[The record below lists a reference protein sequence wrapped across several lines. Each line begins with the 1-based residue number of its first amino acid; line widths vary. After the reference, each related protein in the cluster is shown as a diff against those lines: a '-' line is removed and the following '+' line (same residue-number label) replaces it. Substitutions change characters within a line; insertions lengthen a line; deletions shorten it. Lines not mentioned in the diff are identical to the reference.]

1 MRFNPK
7 KKIIIVSVIILVT
20 MGILFTI
27 VKFPSTENVEKQQTQ
42 KKDSAEDSDIK
53 KSNNK
58 NNSSNQE
65 EITMN
70 EEYSGEKENGSSN
83 ENFVSSDNSSSGYNK
98 STIDENRSNTSQNST
113 TTNNTTSSVI
123 QQPQSS
129 PPQTEWERFGI
140 SEYAY
145 YNTPMNDGEEVA
157 FTGDISVCTAE
168 INRLVNTY
176 YKDGLSGGNS
186 YSINGKYTHS
196 YIGCGINI
204 FINGVKYKYSQV
216 KAMGYK

>member
-1 MRFNPK
+1 MFRKTKELQSLVNASRK
-7 KKIIIVSVIILVT
+7 NLKNAERKIEDRNIL
-20 MGILFTI
+20 IADLQS
-27 VKFPSTENVEKQQTQ
+27 K
-42 KKDSAEDSDIK
+42 
-53 KSNNK
+53 
-58 NNSSNQE
+58 
-65 EITMN
+65 N
-70 EEYSGEKENGSSN
+70 EELTN